1 MAERELPKQYSIAQ
15 YGLIAILTGFTW
27 IPIKLLTMDSIPDKE
42 ILVRLAPIC
51 FSLALSM
58 FFLIRNFN
66 KQTLARLLPLY
77 AGMILYFLLLPV
89 RKDSQSTMNAV
100 FFGLIILWFFVWFS
114 YSAFRLRDVDLFS
127 DFIQRTAETILWSTL
142 CGIGGMVLILL
153 SMNLL
158 KTIGIDAEDFYMSNI
173 ATLGVSA
180 LPFISLIVIER
191 FDKIRLSVI
200 LANIFLPL
208 FLVSIVAFGAL
219 SLFAEIKPYESRDVF
234 IVYNVMLVIVICL
247 LLFTK
252 INNHSSRFIG
262 LCSALLTVCTI
273 VLDGILLSAI
283 LYRIR
288 NYGMTPNKATL
299 LASNIVM
306 LGNLIYIIAIG
317 IKHRE
322 YKDASKRMIYYLP
335 MYALLA
341 LIVVFIVPA
350 IFNFS

>member
-1 MAERELPKQYSIAQ
+1 MTEREIPKKYSFAQ
-15 YGLIAILTGFTW
+15 YGVIAILIVCTW
-27 IPIKLLTMDSIPDKE
+27 IPIKLLTMDSIQDKE
-42 ILVRLAPIC
+42 ILIRLAPIG

-66 KQTLARLLPLY
+66 KQTLVRLLPLY

-89 RKDSQSTMNAV
+89 RKDSQSTTNAV
-100 FFGLIILWFFVWFS
+100 FFGLIILWFLVWFA
-114 YSAFRLRDVDLFS
+114 YSSFKMKDADLFS
-127 DFIQRTAETILWSTL
+127 DFIQRTAETILWSAL
-142 CGIGGMVLILL
+142 CGMGMMALALL
-153 SMNLL
+153 SINLL

-180 LPFISLIVIER
+180 LPFVSLIVIER
-191 FDKIRLSVI
+191 FGKIRLSVI

-219 SLFAEIKPYESRDVF
+219 SLFATIKPYESRDVF
-234 IVYNVMLVIVICL
+234 IVYNVMLAIVICL
-247 LLFTK
+247 LLFVK
-252 INNHSSRFIG
+252 INSQASRFIA
-262 LCSALLTVCTI
+262 LCSILLTVFTI
-273 VLDGILLSAI
+273 VLDLILLSAI

-299 LASNIVM
+299 LASNVVM
-306 LGNLIYIIAIG
+306 LGNLVYMIAMS

-322 YKDASKRMIYYLP
+322 YKDASKRMTHYLP

-341 LIVVFIVPA
+341 LIVVFIFPVL
-350 IFNFS
+350 FSFA